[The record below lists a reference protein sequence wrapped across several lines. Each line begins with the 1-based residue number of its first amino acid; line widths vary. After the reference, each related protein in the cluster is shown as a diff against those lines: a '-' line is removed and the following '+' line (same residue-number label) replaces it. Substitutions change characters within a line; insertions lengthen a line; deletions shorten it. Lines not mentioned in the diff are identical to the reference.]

1 MMKIEYTITFLQQSI
16 LLLLISSL
24 VACNDYLD
32 TEKFFKDRMSIDKAF
47 EQKEY
52 AENWL
57 AHAYS
62 FLQNENSDVSNKN
75 YTWHNFADD
84 IYTGDWFDLYKKFK
98 NGEYT
103 EGDMQASWGMC
114 YKGIRQAS
122 EAIYS
127 IDVNKE
133 MTPREILDYKGQARF
148 LRAYLYWLLLRKY
161 GPIPIIQ
168 TDNGMIDYTLSY
180 EDIALPRNSYDECV
194 DFITSELV
202 QAAKELE
209 PDREA
214 LNIARPT
221 RGAAL
226 AARAKVFL
234 FAASPLMNGNNDD
247 YAAKLVD
254 DEGNRLLS
262 ETYDEQKWA
271 KAAAAARDVIDLG
284 KYRLYVAPY
293 RTSGNNDFP
302 KTIDPPRHAEFSEN
316 DWPDGWRNIDPF
328 ASYRALF
335 NGELSATANPEL
347 IFSRV
352 QNGAYGQSGGLQW
365 MVVHMLP
372 RAANGFNTLGITQK
386 QCDAYYMNDGS
397 DTPGKDGEIGRG
409 DGSQRLNGYVTA
421 QDVQEGKYVPL
432 LEGVSLQYANR
443 EPRFYA
449 SVAFNGT
456 LWTLSASTKPEYR
469 DYQTWYYRGSTE
481 GYTNTSFWLRTGI
494 GCKKYVHPY
503 DTYENNSFTQI
514 RNKTEPAIRYAEI
527 LLIYAE
533 ALNEL
538 EGSYEIPSWDDTKTH
553 LIQRDVN
560 DMKSAIRPLRIR
572 SGLPDYTDGEY
583 ASMDLFREKI
593 KRERQI
599 ELMAEGHRYYD
610 LRRWKDA
617 PVEEVIPVYG
627 CNTLMTAAQRDLFHT
642 PVEVSSMPTTFSDK
656 MWFWPIAKSEL
667 KRNSRLTQ
675 NPGWQTYD

>member
-1 MMKIEYTITFLQQSI
+1 MNMFKNIELITILTIIIYGFASC
-16 LLLLISSL
+16 S
-24 VACNDYLD
+24 DYLE
-32 TEKFFKDRMSIDKAF
+32 TEKYFKDRMSIEKTF
-47 EQKEY
+47 EQRNY

-57 AHAYS
+57 AHAFS
-62 FLQNENSDVSNKN
+62 FLQNENADVCNKDFS
-75 YTWHNFADD
+75 WHNFADD
-84 IYTGDWFDLYKKFK
+84 IYTGDWGELYKKFK
-98 NGEYT
+98 NGEYN
-103 EGDMQASWGMC
+103 EDDLQASWSSC

-122 EAIYS
+122 EFIKN
-127 IDVNKE
+127 IDINKE
-133 MTPREILDYKGQARF
+133 MTQDEITDYKGQARF

-161 GPIPIIQ
+161 GPVPIIKAE
-168 TDNGMIDYTLSY
+168 DGMIDYTLPY
-180 EDIALPRNSYDECV
+180 NKIALPRNTYDDCV
-194 DFITSELV
+194 DYITTELV

-209 PDREA
+209 LDREA

-226 AARAKVFL
+226 AARAKVL
-234 FAASPLMNGNNDD
+234 LYAASPLMNGNNDD
-247 YAAKLVD
+247 YAHKLVD
-254 DEGNRLLS
+254 DKGNRLLS
-262 ETYDEQKWA
+262 EKYDESKWA
-271 KAAAAARDVIDLG
+271 KAAAAARDVMELN
-284 KYRLYVAPY
+284 KYQIYVAHY
-293 RTSGNNDFP
+293 RDFGNNDFP
-302 KTIDPPRHAEFSEN
+302 KTISPPYDSEYSDK
-316 DWPDGWRNIDPF
+316 DWPAGWRNIDPF

-335 NGELSATANPEL
+335 DGELSAATNPEL

-352 QNGAYGQSGGLQW
+352 QNGTGGNTVGLQG

-372 RAANGFNTLGITQK
+372 RAANGWNTLGVTQK

-397 DTPGKDGEIGRG
+397 DVHGKDKEIGRG
-409 DGSQRLNGYVTA
+409 DGSERVKGYVTFEDINA
-421 QDVQEGKYVPL
+421 GRYIPL

-449 SVAFNGT
+449 SVAYNGS
-456 LWTLSASTKPEYR
+456 LWTLSTATIPEHRNYR
-469 DYQTWYYRGSTE
+469 TWYYRGSPE
-481 GYTNTSFWLRTGI
+481 GYSNTDFWLRTGI

-503 DTYENNSFTQI
+503 DTYENNTLSQI

-538 EGSYEIPSWDDTKTH
+538 DGSYQIPSWDDSKIYT
-553 LIQRDVN
+553 INRDIIE
-560 DMKSAIRPLRIR
+560 MKKGILPIRIR
-572 SGLPDYTDGEY
+572 AGLPDFDTDDYNSKEE
-583 ASMDLFREKI
+583 LRKKI

-617 PVEEVIPVYG
+617 PTEEALPVYG
-627 CNTLMTAAQRDLFHT
+627 CNTVMTAEQRDLFHT
-642 PVEVSSMPTTFSDK
+642 PVIVSSIPTTFSDK
-656 MWFWPIAKSEL
+656 MWFWPISKAEL